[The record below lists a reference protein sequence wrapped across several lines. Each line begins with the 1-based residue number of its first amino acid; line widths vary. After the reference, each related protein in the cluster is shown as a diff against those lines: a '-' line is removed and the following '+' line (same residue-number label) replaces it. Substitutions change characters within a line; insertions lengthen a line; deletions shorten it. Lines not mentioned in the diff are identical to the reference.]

1 MVSDAAVYLLKCLDS
16 NSHIGLYVVFALST
30 YSDDFL
36 LRKNKSLTGEE
47 LKIIEDVF
55 QAIMHMQLL
64 VISARTAKS
73 RALKETGRQ
82 KQKQKSLV
90 TTYGYQ
96 LISEAIDDD
105 WEEHNNAVVENKKDS
120 SVLPNPFMPRDMRKK
135 LPEEL
140 ENIADASLTRILKA
154 YERMR
159 LVENKVGKP
168 ENRLR
173 RRNDAVEDFGGRRSY
188 YYYKKQTQ
196 DNNNNKVATLLSKPE
211 AKQLLN
217 HRIIESGLLFEW
229 AKYYRLMLYHEIRQ
243 NPNKMLKTVQPHFR
257 REEDSRIMIHSATSL
272 NYYQRIRSL
281 NENQLE
287 AEAEKEALAY
297 VEKHRRDPNLYKRM
311 LYGISMTIM

>member
-1 MVSDAAVYLLKCLDS
+1 
-16 NSHIGLYVVFALST
+16 LS
-30 YSDDFL
+30 
-36 LRKNKSLTGEE
+36 KNKSLTEEE
-47 LKIIEDVF
+47 LRILEDVF
-55 QAIMHMQLL
+55 QAIMHVQLR
-64 VISARTAKS
+64 IIAARTAKS
-73 RALKETGRQ
+73 RALKELGRQ

-90 TTYGYQ
+90 TTFGYQ
-96 LISEAIDDD
+96 LISEAIDDR
-105 WEEHNNAVVENKKDS
+105 EEHNNSLKEYEKYS

-140 ENIADASLTRILKA
+140 ENIADASLTRILKV
-154 YERMR
+154 YERMH
-159 LVENKVGKP
+159 LVENKAGEP
-168 ENRLR
+168 ENRPR

-188 YYYKKQTQ
+188 YYYMKQTQ

-217 HRIIESGLLFEW
+217 QRIIESGLLFEW
-229 AKYYRLMLYHEIRQ
+229 AKYYRLVAYHEIRQ
-243 NPNKMLKTVQPHFR
+243 NPNKMLKTIQAHFR
-257 REEDSRIMIHSATSL
+257 REEDSRIMIHPASSQ

-311 LYGISMTIM
+311 LYGISMTIT

>member
-1 MVSDAAVYLLKCLDS
+1 MVSNAAVYSLKCLDS
-16 NSHIGLYVVFALST
+16 DSHIGLYVVFAVST
-30 YSDDFL
+30 YNDVFPLS
-36 LRKNKSLTGEE
+36 KNKSLTEEE

-55 QAIMHMQLL
+55 QAIMHMQLA
-64 VISARTAKS
+64 IIAARTAKS
-73 RALKETGRQ
+73 RASKELGRQ

-96 LISEAIDDD
+96 LISEAIDD

-159 LVENKVGKP
+159 NVENKVGEP
-168 ENRLR
+168 ENRPR
-173 RRNDAVEDFGGRRSY
+173 RRNDVVEDFGGPRSY
-188 YYYKKQTQ
+188 YYYIKQTQ
-196 DNNNNKVATLLSKPE
+196 DNNDKVATLLSKPE

-217 HRIIESGLLFEW
+217 HRIIESGLLSEW
-229 AKYYRLMLYHEIRQ
+229 AKYYRLVVYHEIRQ
-243 NPNKMLKTVQPHFR
+243 NPNKMLKNVQPHFS
-257 REEDSRIMIHSATSL
+257 REEDSRIMIHSATWL
-272 NYYQRIRSL
+272 NYYERIRSL
-281 NENQLE
+281 NENQLD

>member
-1 MVSDAAVYLLKCLDS
+1 VQLA
-16 NSHIGLYVVFALST
+16 
-30 YSDDFL
+30 
-36 LRKNKSLTGEE
+36 
-47 LKIIEDVF
+47 II
-55 QAIMHMQLL
+55 A
-64 VISARTAKS
+64 ARTAKN

-90 TTYGYQ
+90 RTFAYQ

-105 WEEHNNAVVENKKDS
+105 REKHKNAPKEYEKYS

-140 ENIADASLTRILKA
+140 ENIANASLTRILKA
-154 YERMR
+154 YEPMR

-168 ENRLR
+168 ENRPR
-173 RRNDAVEDFGGRRSY
+173 RRNDAVEDFGGPRSY
-188 YYYKKQTQ
+188 YYYMKQTQ

-211 AKQLLN
+211 AKHLLN

-229 AKYYRLMLYHEIRQ
+229 AKYYRLVHYHEIRQ
-243 NPNKMLKTVQPHFR
+243 NPNKMLKTVQPHFS
-257 REEDSRIMIHSATSL
+257 REEDSRIMIHSASSL

-281 NENQLE
+281 NENQLD

-311 LYGISMTIM
+311 IYGISLTIM

>member
-1 MVSDAAVYLLKCLDS
+1 MVSNAAVYSLKCLDS

-30 YSDDFL
+30 FNDDFPL
-36 LRKNKSLTGEE
+36 SKNKSLTEEE
-47 LKIIEDVF
+47 LKVIEYVF
-55 QAIMHMQLL
+55 QAIMHVQLA
-64 VISARTAKS
+64 IIAARTAKS
-73 RALKETGRQ
+73 RASKELGRQ

-96 LISEAIDDD
+96 LIYEAIDDD
-105 WEEHNNAVVENKKDS
+105 CEEHNNALKEYEKYS

-135 LPEEL
+135 LPAEL

-159 LVENKVGKP
+159 LVENKVGEP
-168 ENRLR
+168 EDRPR

-188 YYYKKQTQ
+188 YYYMKQTQ
-196 DNNNNKVATLLSKPE
+196 DNNNKVATLLSKPE

-229 AKYYRLMLYHEIRQ
+229 TKYCKLVVYHEIRQ
-243 NPNKMLKTVQPHFR
+243 NPNKMLKTVQPHFS
-257 REEDSRIMIHSATSL
+257 REEDSTIMIHSASSL
-272 NYYQRIRSL
+272 NYYQRISSL
-281 NENQLE
+281 NENQLD

-311 LYGISMTIM
+311 LYGISVAIM